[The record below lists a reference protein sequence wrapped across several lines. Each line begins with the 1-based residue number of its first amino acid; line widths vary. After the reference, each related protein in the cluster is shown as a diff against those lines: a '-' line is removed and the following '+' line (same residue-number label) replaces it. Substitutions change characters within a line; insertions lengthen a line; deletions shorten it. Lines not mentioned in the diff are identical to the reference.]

1 MSEERL
7 LLLERINDLID
18 KRKLDLLQRVPFMH
32 EFDGGVII
40 QYFTD
45 WLDLFNNIKYK
56 RIVNQFND
64 KDITTI
70 YFLPKGVEFKLNGM
84 PNISDI
90 ICVTGKITVNNDIM
104 LTESTKISLKWN
116 EITLNCIED
125 SYVITLHNNLPVT

>member
-70 YFLPKGVEFKLNGM
+70 YFLPKGVEFKLFDSD
-84 PNISDI
+84 NISDI
-90 ICVTGKITVNNDIM
+90 ICVTGKIMVNSDIM

-116 EITLNCIED
+116 EIILNCIED
-125 SYVITLHNNLPVT
+125 SYVITLHSDLPVS